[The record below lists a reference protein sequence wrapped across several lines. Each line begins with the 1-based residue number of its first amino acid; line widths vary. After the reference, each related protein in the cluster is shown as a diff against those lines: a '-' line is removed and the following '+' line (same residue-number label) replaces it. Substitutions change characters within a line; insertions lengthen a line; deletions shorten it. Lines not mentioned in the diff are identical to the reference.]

1 MAFYL
6 ITGGCGFIGTH
17 LANNLIEEGHSVRV
31 LDDLSTGNRE
41 SLDKECELVVGNVND
56 NDLVVQ
62 CMKGTDGCFH
72 LAAPTSARKFTGD
85 WIGMHQTNLNGSISV
100 LDAACRGNT
109 PVVYASSSAV
119 YGDNAELLLKEQDKL
134 RPLTAYGADKLGA
147 ELHARVAAMVHGLPT
162 TGLRFFNVYGPG
174 QNPAQPYSS
183 VVSVFVDR
191 LLRGKAVHIYG
202 DGEQIRDFIYVGDAV
217 NFLRRAMDEVGNNQ
231 SIYNVCTGEPVS
243 IKQLARSAMS
253 ILDINLPIVFQ
264 PSRKGDT
271 RGFVGDSSLAR
282 QYLQVSA
289 RYRLAEGLYKFIKH
303 EQTVNQGI
311 DHQALPIQIP
321 SQACFLR

>member
-191 LLRGKAVHIYG
+191 LL
-202 DGEQIRDFIYVGDAV
+202 
-217 NFLRRAMDEVGNNQ
+217 
-231 SIYNVCTGEPVS
+231 
-243 IKQLARSAMS
+243 
-253 ILDINLPIVFQ
+253 
-264 PSRKGDT
+264 
-271 RGFVGDSSLAR
+271 
-282 QYLQVSA
+282 
-289 RYRLAEGLYKFIKH
+289 
-303 EQTVNQGI
+303 
-311 DHQALPIQIP
+311 
-321 SQACFLR
+321 